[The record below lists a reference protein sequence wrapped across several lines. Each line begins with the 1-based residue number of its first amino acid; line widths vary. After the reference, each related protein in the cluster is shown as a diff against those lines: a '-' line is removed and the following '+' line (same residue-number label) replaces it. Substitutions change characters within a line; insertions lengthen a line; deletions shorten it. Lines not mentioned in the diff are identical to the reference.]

1 MDETQPSRETE
12 RKNTVEQG
20 NKVTYYDGHGSLD
33 ELDEEKLLREST
45 FPIKPDDLVA
55 LTKRILND
63 CILAPEPHLKCR
75 SILSSDFEYWGS
87 IIGPMDKNSF
97 LDYLKVLK
105 LNEAFPDYQI
115 RAGGFRVDPIDLNR
129 VWFQTRWQGTHTK
142 MLMNKI
148 KPTHKHLELPPAISS
163 LTFNEEGLLKKYTSF
178 VADRSCGNTY
188 GYSGVFGVF
197 RGLGEDIPFPSVLE
211 NYLRKDNHKRR
222 KPGLYFK
229 FRAWFWQRRVTR
241 QTNRRSENK
250 K

>member
-1 MDETQPSRETE
+1 
-12 RKNTVEQG
+12 
-20 NKVTYYDGHGSLD
+20 
-33 ELDEEKLLREST
+33 
-45 FPIKPDDLVA
+45 
-55 LTKRILND
+55 
-63 CILAPEPHLKCR
+63 
-75 SILSSDFEYWGS
+75 
-87 IIGPMDKNSF
+87 
-97 LDYLKVLK
+97 
-105 LNEAFPDYQI
+105 
-115 RAGGFRVDPIDLNR
+115 
-129 VWFQTRWQGTHTK
+129 

-178 VADRSCGNTY
+178 VADRSCGNTH

-241 QTNRRSENK
+241 QTNRRSEK
-250 K
+250 KK